1 MANLRVAGGNREA
14 TTLTKKGKFF
24 DYTLLIVILFLL
36 AFGLVMVYS
45 TSSYS
50 ALDATGDSAYYFKK
64 QLIST
69 AVGLIFMAVVFFI
82 DYHFW
87 YKCSVA
93 IYIAAI
99 ISILLVLT
107 PLGKTFNGARRWI
120 GIAGFT
126 VQPAEIVKLALIITL
141 AAFVVYSGKR
151 MQTIRNNIA
160 YIVLTAIAA
169 LMIFFITNN
178 LSTAIIIVGIAYIM
192 LLVANPKPT
201 WLIIVTLIGVALI
214 AVFLIIFFKNTESA
228 TGFRFQRLLAW
239 RNPEAYAQDEGYQ
252 TLQALYAIGSGG
264 FFGKGLGNSIQ
275 KLGFIP
281 EAQNDMI
288 FSVVCEELGLFGG
301 ICLMVLFIIM
311 IWRFMV
317 IANNAP
323 DLYGSMLVVGVLSH
337 IAIQVILNIAVVTNT
352 IPNTGITLPFISYG
366 GTSVMFLLIEMA
378 IVLNVSAKI
387 RVPVPIGQE

>member
-1 MANLRVAGGNREA
+1 MAGLRVAGGNNE
-14 TTLTKKGKFF
+14 TTKLTKKGQFF

-45 TSSYS
+45 TSSFS
-50 ALDATGDSAYYFKK
+50 ALDATGDSSFYFKK

-69 AVGLIFMAVVFFI
+69 AIGLVFMIIAFVI
-82 DYHFW
+82 DYRVW
-87 YKCSVA
+87 YKLSPMVYIVA
-93 IYIAAI
+93 IL
-99 ISILLVLT
+99 SIFLVLT
-107 PLGKTFNGARRWI
+107 PLGRSFNGARRWI
-120 GIAGFT
+120 GIAGVT
-126 VQPAEIVKLALIITL
+126 VQPAEIVKLAIIITL

-151 MQTIRNNIA
+151 MQTVRNNIA

-169 LMIFFITNN
+169 LLIFFITNN
-178 LSTAIIIVGIAYIM
+178 LSTAIIIVGIAYVM
-192 LLVANPKPT
+192 LIVANPKPA
-201 WLIIVTLIGVALI
+201 WIIVATIVGIVLIV
-214 AVFLIIFFKNTESA
+214 VFLIIFFKNTDSA
-228 TGFRFQRLLAW
+228 TGFRFKRLLAW
-239 RNPEAYAQDEGYQ
+239 RNPEAFAQEEGYQ

-301 ICLMVLFIIM
+301 ICLMILFIIM

-323 DLYGSMLVVGVLSH
+323 DLFGSMLVVGVLAH
-337 IAIQVILNIAVVTNT
+337 ISIQVVLNIAVVTNT

-378 IVLNVSAKI
+378 LVLNVSAKI
-387 RVPVPIGQE
+387 RVPVPMGQN